1 MSDLRS
7 NFYKILGE
15 MAKQDKDIILMT
27 GDLGFNFYERYAEEH
42 PNQFI
47 NVGCI
52 EQSMIGIAS
61 GMARAGKK
69 PFVYSGAIFA
79 IMRPY
84 EQIRDDIAYPNLNV
98 RIIGTGAS
106 GFLGFT
112 HNLGPLENEEDL
124 LKNLPNIK
132 REYPKNEEELRKAL
146 LLDGPIYIRL

>member
-1 MSDLRS
+1 MSDLRKPFFEIMCELAE
-7 NFYKILGE
+7 N
-15 MAKQDKDIILMT
+15 DRDIILIT
-27 GDLGFNFYERYAEEH
+27 GDLGFSFYEEYAKRF

-47 NVGCI
+47 NAGCI
-52 EQSMIGIAS
+52 EQAMIGIAA
-61 GMARAGKK
+61 GMALTGKK

-79 IMRPY
+79 LLRPY
-84 EQIRDDIAYPNLNV
+84 EQIRDDIAYANTNV

-112 HNLGPLENEEDL
+112 HNFNAFENENDL

-132 REYPKNEEELRKAL
+132 QAYPKDKGELGRAL